1 VKLFIAQT
9 SALLKSKVVFWKAS
23 GRSFLP
29 IWYKTLMQGIYAL
42 HSKANRFDL
51 NFPNLKAKK
60 IETLASYRQLKGQIL
75 NSRIKD
81 LMLSH
86 Y

>member
-1 VKLFIAQT
+1 
-9 SALLKSKVVFWKAS
+9 
-23 GRSFLP
+23 
-29 IWYKTLMQGIYAL
+29 MQGIYAL